1 MTGDGTITVQAT
13 ITNITNITN
22 IINQHLYDHTNMVR
36 AHDTVHPDRSDC
48 GGLAGCA
55 LLRAEYDTRQE
66 LTDTLTD
73 VARRGLV
80 VKVNLTRGET

>member
-1 MTGDGTITVQAT
+1 MTTTTVQAT
-13 ITNITNITN
+13 ITNITNITGS
-22 IINQHLYDHTNMVR
+22 INQRLRDHTNVVR

-48 GGLAGCA
+48 GGLGGCA

-73 VARRGLV
+73 AARKGLAATV
-80 VKVNLTRGET
+80 SLAPEAAPR